1 MLLKGSIVR
10 GGDNSGCGTFKI
22 IQLYS
27 KKITHAG
34 EIIRGVLHKFDP
46 NKNKLQSKKHYMVIC
61 SVVRQ
66 PTYRHNAYT
75 VRFSLNKVLMV
86 ADNFKKL
93 LSTRIFGPIQRE
105 LRNMKIDPSV
115 MHRIVL
121 FSRRVI

>member
-1 MLLKGSIVR
+1 MLLKGAIVR
-10 GGDNSGCGTFKI
+10 GGDNSGCNRFKI

-27 KKITHAG
+27 KKISHAG
-34 EIIRGVLHKFDP
+34 EIVRGVLHKFDP
-46 NKNKLQSKKHYMVIC
+46 HKNKLQAKKHYMVVC

-66 PTYRHNAYT
+66 YTYRQNGYM
-75 VRFSLNKVLMV
+75 VRFSENKVLMV

-105 LRNMKIDPSV
+105 MRKMRIDPSV

>member
-1 MLLKGSIVR
+1 
-10 GGDNSGCGTFKI
+10 
-22 IQLYS
+22 
-27 KKITHAG
+27 
-34 EIIRGVLHKFDP
+34 
-46 NKNKLQSKKHYMVIC
+46 MVIC